1 MLLFRV
7 QEKSLGNSFLQR
19 KNSNVF
25 IGASSRKT
33 DSAPL
38 YASWGVNLLGGR
50 TGSPRLLLNAK
61 EVCTFFV
68 TIRLRWIACTNCYL
82 SMARQDLAKAKDAKK
97 DEFYTQLPDIE
108 KELMHYKSYFRD
120 KVVFCNCDDPYES
133 NFFKYFA
140 LNFNALGL
148 KKLMATCYNG
158 SPVSGNELLLDFGDT
173 VDDPKKVAYK
183 VEISEVTDCNG
194 DGAVDLSDV
203 RTLLQND
210 KNVISILKGNGD
222 FRSAE
227 CVALLQEADI
237 VVTNPPFSLFRE
249 YVAQLVEYDKKFI
262 ILGNMNAITYKEV
275 FSLIKEDKMWI
286 GYGFNLSMI
295 FKTTYPNPLEANR
308 QYVRAKGFD
317 PDKNFVKTPAIAW
330 YTNIDTKKRHED
342 LILYKR
348 YSPDEYPKY
357 DNYDA
362 INVDKVS
369 DIPYDYDGVIGV
381 PITFLDKYNPEQFEI
396 IDINPH
402 FFSIVA
408 QGLPKPKQLALHNVG
423 QKDPYARILIRRR
436 Q

>member
-1 MLLFRV
+1 MHKHALF
-7 QEKSLGNSFLQR
+7 
-19 KNSNVF
+19 
-25 IGASSRKT
+25 
-33 DSAPL
+33 
-38 YASWGVNLLGGR
+38 
-50 TGSPRLLLNAK
+50 
-61 EVCTFFV
+61 
-68 TIRLRWIACTNCYL
+68 
-82 SMARQDLAKAKDAKK
+82 MARQDLAKAKDAKK

-173 VDDPKKVAYK
+173 VDDPKKIAYK

-227 CVALLQEADI
+227 CIALLKEADI

-262 ILGNMNAITYKEV
+262 ILGNKNAITYKEI
-275 FSLIKEDKMWI
+275 FSLIKENKIWV
-286 GYGFNLSMI
+286 GYRSMNSDI
-295 FKTTYPNPLEANR
+295 WFCVPNDYSYEKIVDGKKIKHIMAC
-308 QYVRAKGFD
+308 
-317 PDKNFVKTPAIAW
+317 W

-369 DIPYDYDGVIGV
+369 DIPCDYDGVMGV

-408 QGLPKPKQLALHNVG
+408 QGLPKPKQLTLHNVG

>member
-33 DSAPL
+33 ETTTL
-38 YASWGVNLLGGR
+38 YPSWGVNFLGGR

-173 VDDPKKVAYK
+173 VDDPKKIAYK

-227 CVALLQEADI
+227 CIALLKEADI

-249 YVAQLVEYDKKFI
+249 YVAQLVEYDKLFLI
-262 ILGNMNAITYKEV
+262 IGNVNAITYKE
-275 FSLIKEDKMWI
+275 FFPLIKANKVWMGASIHSGDREFQVPD
-286 GYGFNLSMI
+286 S
-295 FKTTYPNPLEANR
+295 YPLNAAGSRIDEKGR
-308 QYVRAKGFD
+308 KFIRVKGVRWF
-317 PDKNFVKTPAIAW
+317 
-330 YTNIDTKKRHED
+330 TNMDYPQRHED
-342 LILYKR
+342 LVLYKR
-348 YSPDEYPKY
+348 YTPEEYPKY

-362 INVDKVS
+362 INVDVTT
-369 DIPYDYDGVIGV
+369 DIPYDYDGVMGV

-396 IDINPH
+396 IGNEYSIDIPLGRGYINGKRMY
-402 FFSIVA
+402 S
-408 QGLPKPKQLALHNVG
+408 
-423 QKDPYARILIRRR
+423 RIFIRRR